1 VKSGRM
7 SETQKEC
14 AVINRDDAKNDAV
27 REAENSG
34 GGLKRV
40 KALQKEAAQ
49 AYAKSDF
56 SAVIALTSAAKGFRV
71 PVRGLDYLRALAW
84 QAMGSPADAYESIKE
99 ELRWFPDSP
108 RAMELYAVLARRFP
122 GHVESGEDAEF
133 AGLFAA
139 VRPYTMLS
147 PKRLHSLFTHARD
160 VCGNGPRGNFVE
172 CGVAGG
178 GSSGLLSK
186 VIAEHSPYAETLL
199 FCCDSFSGMPAPTEH
214 DTHAGLE
221 ANDTGWGEGTC
232 SAPESSLRELC
243 DKLGTRG
250 RIRTVK
256 GFFEETLRDAKAAMG
271 PIAFLH
277 MDGDW
282 YSSTRT
288 VLEEL
293 YDSLVPGAFVQID
306 DFGYWDGC
314 RKAVREFE
322 EQRGLAFSLTP
333 VDGSGVFFFKP

>member
-1 VKSGRM
+1 M
-7 SETQKEC
+7 
-14 AVINRDDAKNDAV
+14 IDRDDAKRDAA
-27 REAENSG
+27 RETEYSG
-34 GGLKRV
+34 GELKKV
-40 KALQKEAAQ
+40 KALQKEAAR
-49 AYAKSDF
+49 AYAAGDF
-56 SAVIALTSAAKGFRV
+56 PAVIELTSAAKRFRM

-84 QAMGSPADAYESIKE
+84 QTMDRPADAYESIKE

-108 RAMELYAVLARRFP
+108 HALQLYAVLARKFP
-122 GHVESGEDAEF
+122 GHVEIGEDAAFSE
-133 AGLFAA
+133 LFAA

-147 PKRLHSLFTHARD
+147 PKRLHSLFIHARD
-160 VCGNGPRGNFVE
+160 ICRNGPRGNFVE

-186 VIAEHSPYAETLL
+186 VIAEHSLSAETLL

-214 DTHAGLE
+214 DTHAGVE
-221 ANDTGWGEGTC
+221 ANETGWGEGTC
-232 SAPESSLRELC
+232 SAPESSLLELC
-243 DKLGTRG
+243 DRLGTRG
-250 RIRTVK
+250 RVRTVK
-256 GFFEETLRDAKAAMG
+256 GFFEKTLRDAKNAIG

-288 VLEEL
+288 ILEEL
-293 YDSLVPGAFVQID
+293 YDCLVPGAFVQID

-322 EQRGLAFSLTP
+322 ERRGLAFSLTP